1 MEKYKRVLN
10 VSIMKQAVILGQKE
24 EKKKK
29 KKAGSDRD
37 GMDGTMCVF
46 SKEKKRKEKK
56 RIFGV

>member
-1 MEKYKRVLN
+1 MEKCKRVLN
-10 VSIMKQAVILGQKE
+10 VSIMKPAVILG
-24 EKKKK
+24 KKKK
-29 KKAGSDRD
+29 EAGSDRD